1 MRSDPETSADE
12 APISCHEDAIPA
24 LIQALAEGDRGA
36 FDRLFS
42 MVYPQIRALA
52 RRRMAESGAQL
63 TLSTTGLVHET
74 YLKLAG
80 AQQADW
86 QSAGEFFGVASSA
99 MRQVLIDFARR
110 RMSEK
115 RGGGLQRLDLEGAAL
130 ALDDQAEA
138 LCELDLQLRQL
149 AELDPRL
156 VRLIECRFFAGLN
169 EAETAAALNTSIS
182 TVQRDWVRARAWFAA
197 RGSIAVLP

>member
-1 MRSDPETSADE
+1 MDE
-12 APISCHEDAIPA
+12 ANPPPAPDEMVELLQAVAGGDAV
-24 LIQALAEGDRGA
+24 A

-42 MVYPQIRALA
+42 LVYPQIRQLA

-80 AQQADW
+80 APPPEW
-86 QSAGEFFGVASSA
+86 RSTGEFLGVASSA

-110 RMSEK
+110 RLSGK
-115 RGGGLQRLDLEGAAL
+115 RGGGRQRLDIDAAAL

-138 LCELDLQLRQL
+138 LCELDLQLRRL

-169 EAETAAALNTSIS
+169 EAETALALRTSVS

-197 RGSIAVLP
+197 STANAIAS

>member
-1 MRSDPETSADE
+1 MDAQQLPSS
-12 APISCHEDAIPA
+12 EDD
-24 LIQALAEGDRGA
+24 IQALLQAFAGGDRAA

-42 MVYPQIRALA
+42 LVYPQIRRLA

-80 AQQADW
+80 AGSADW
-86 QSAGEFFGVASSA
+86 SCAGEFLGVASRA
-99 MRQVLIDFARR
+99 MRQVLVDFARR
-110 RMSEK
+110 RISEK
-115 RGGGLQRLDLEGAAL
+115 RGGGQLRLDLDSDAL

-149 AELDPRL
+149 AALDPRL
-156 VRLIECRFFAGLN
+156 VRLIECRFFAGLSEP
-169 EAETAAALNTSIS
+169 EAAAALDVSLS
-182 TVQRDWVRARAWFAA
+182 TVQRDWVRARAWFASSGA
-197 RGSIAVLP
+197 RARSA

>member
-1 MRSDPETSADE
+1 MNATPDSTATEQIGP
-12 APISCHEDAIPA
+12 
-24 LIQALAEGDRGA
+24 LLQALSEGDRHA
-36 FDRLFS
+36 FDRLFAL
-42 MVYPQIRALA
+42 VYPQVRALA

-63 TLSTTGLVHET
+63 TLGTTGLVHET
-74 YLKLAG
+74 YLKLVG
-80 AQQADW
+80 AQPANW
-86 QSAGEFFGVASSA
+86 ESAGQFFGVASHA

-110 RMSEK
+110 RSSDK
-115 RGGGLQRLDLEGAAL
+115 RGGGQQRLDLDAATL

-149 AELDPRL
+149 GELDPRL

-169 EAETAAALNTSIS
+169 ESETAAALDVSLS

-197 RGSIAVLP
+197 RGARHVAQT

>member
-1 MRSDPETSADE
+1 MQEPQPVRRADDIAALLESAANGNRD
-12 APISCHEDAIPA
+12 
-24 LIQALAEGDRGA
+24 A

-42 MVYPQIRALA
+42 LVYPQIRALA
-52 RRRMAESGAQL
+52 RRRMAESGPQL

-74 YLKLAG
+74 YLKLIG
-80 AQQADW
+80 AHQADW
-86 QSAGEFFGVASSA
+86 PDAGKFLAVASSA
-99 MRQVLIDFARR
+99 MRQVLIDFSRR

-115 RGGGLQRLDLEGAAL
+115 RGGGQRQLDIDSAAL

-138 LCELDLQLRQL
+138 LCELDQQLRQL
-149 AELDPRL
+149 ADLDPRL

-169 EAETAAALNTSIS
+169 EVETAMALETSLS

-197 RGSIAVLP
+197 RNGETSAT

>member
-1 MRSDPETSADE
+1 MVDPECLMRDPTAASAAE
-12 APISCHEDAIPA
+12 HIET
-24 LIQALAEGDRGA
+24 LLQALAHGEAGA

-42 MVYPQIRALA
+42 LVYPQIRALA

-80 AQQADW
+80 ARQTDW
-86 QSAGEFFGVASSA
+86 QSAGEFLGVASSA

-115 RGGGLQRLDLEGAAL
+115 RGGGLQRIDLDVAAV

-169 EAETAAALNTSIS
+169 EAETAIALNTSIS

-197 RGSIAVLP
+197 RGGAPPS

>member
-1 MRSDPETSADE
+1 MIDPEHAME
-12 APISCHEDAIPA
+12 ELQPAPTTDDIPT
-24 LIQALAEGDRGA
+24 LLEALANGDRGA

-42 MVYPQIRALA
+42 LVYPQIRALA

-80 AQQADW
+80 ARQPDW
-86 QSAGEFFGVASSA
+86 QSAGEFLGVASSA

-115 RGGGLQRLDLEGAAL
+115 RGGGLQRLDLDCAAL

-169 EAETAAALNTSIS
+169 EAETAIALNTSIS

-197 RGSIAVLP
+197 HSATATTP

>member
-1 MRSDPETSADE
+1 LLR
-12 APISCHEDAIPA
+12 A
-24 LIQALAEGDRGA
+24 LTDGDRSA

-42 MVYPQIRALA
+42 LVYPQIRSLA

-86 QSAGEFFGVASSA
+86 RSAGEFLGVASSA

-110 RMSEK
+110 RTSGK
-115 RGGGLQRLDLEGAAL
+115 RGGQQQRIDIDCAAL
-130 ALDDQAEA
+130 TLDDQAEA

-169 EAETAAALNTSIS
+169 EAETAAALSTSIS

-197 RGSIAVLP
+197 RGSAAAAP

>member
-1 MRSDPETSADE
+1 MDAQQLPSS
-12 APISCHEDAIPA
+12 EDD
-24 LIQALAEGDRGA
+24 IQALLQAFAGGDRAA

-42 MVYPQIRALA
+42 LVYPQIRRLA

-80 AQQADW
+80 AGSADW
-86 QSAGEFFGVASSA
+86 SCAGEFLGVASSA
-99 MRQVLIDFARR
+99 MRQVLVDFARR
-110 RMSEK
+110 RISEK
-115 RGGGLQRLDLEGAAL
+115 RGGGQLRLDLDSDAL

-149 AELDPRL
+149 AALDPRL
-156 VRLIECRFFAGLN
+156 VRLIECRFFAGLSEP
-169 EAETAAALNTSIS
+169 EAAAALDVSLS
-182 TVQRDWVRARAWFAA
+182 TVQRDWVRARAWFASSGA
-197 RGSIAVLP
+197 RARSA

>member
-1 MRSDPETSADE
+1 MAEPQ
-12 APISCHEDAIPA
+12 PA
-24 LIQALAEGDRGA
+24 SSGHDIQTLLRAFAGGDRTA

-42 MVYPQIRALA
+42 LVYPQIRRLA
-52 RRRMAESGAQL
+52 RRRMAESGSQL

-80 AQQADW
+80 TGGADW
-86 QSAGEFFGVASSA
+86 GCAGEFLGVASSA
-99 MRQVLIDFARR
+99 MRQVLVDFARR
-110 RMSEK
+110 RISEK
-115 RGGGLQRLDLEGAAL
+115 RGGGQVRLDIDCTAL

-156 VRLIECRFFAGLN
+156 VQLIECRFFAGLS
-169 EAETAAALNTSIS
+169 EPETAAALDVSLS
-182 TVQRDWVRARAWFAA
+182 TVQRDWVRARAWFASRSA
-197 RGSIAVLP
+197 RAGGG

>member
-1 MRSDPETSADE
+1 MGAQQLPSSDDD
-12 APISCHEDAIPA
+12 IHA
-24 LIQALAEGDRGA
+24 LLQAFAGGDRAA

-42 MVYPQIRALA
+42 LVYPQIRRLA

-80 AQQADW
+80 AGSADW
-86 QSAGEFFGVASSA
+86 SCAGEFLGVASSA
-99 MRQVLIDFARR
+99 MRQVLVDFARR
-110 RMSEK
+110 RISEK
-115 RGGGLQRLDLEGAAL
+115 RGGGQLRLDLDSDAL

-149 AELDPRL
+149 AALDPRL
-156 VRLIECRFFAGLN
+156 VRLIECRFFAGLSEP
-169 EAETAAALNTSIS
+169 EAAAALDVSLS
-182 TVQRDWVRARAWFAA
+182 TVQRDWVRARAWFASSGA
-197 RGSIAVLP
+197 RARSA

>member
-1 MRSDPETSADE
+1 MDEPKPAPANAEITALLQSLADGE
-12 APISCHEDAIPA
+12 
-24 LIQALAEGDRGA
+24 QGA

-42 MVYPQIRALA
+42 LVYPQMRALA

-80 AQQADW
+80 ARQVDW
-86 QSAGEFFGVASSA
+86 QSAGEFLGVASSA

-115 RGGGLQRLDLEGAAL
+115 RGGGQLRLDIDCTAL
-130 ALDDQAEA
+130 TLDDQAEA

-169 EAETAAALNTSIS
+169 EAETAMALNTSIS

-197 RGSIAVLP
+197 RGNGAGR

>member
-1 MRSDPETSADE
+1 MDEPKPAPPNAEISALLQ
-12 APISCHEDAIPA
+12 S
-24 LIQALAEGDRGA
+24 LADGEREA

-42 MVYPQIRALA
+42 LVYPQMRALA

-80 AQQADW
+80 ARQVDW
-86 QSAGEFFGVASSA
+86 QSASEFLGMASSA

-115 RGGGLQRLDLEGAAL
+115 RGGGQLRLDIDCTELTL
-130 ALDDQAEA
+130 SDQAEA
-138 LCELDLQLRQL
+138 LCELDRQLRQL

-169 EAETAAALNTSIS
+169 EAEIAIALNTSIS

-197 RGSIAVLP
+197 RGSRVGR

>member
-1 MRSDPETSADE
+1 MRPAPKAVEDLPTPHPHDE
-12 APISCHEDAIPA
+12 IPA
-24 LIQALAEGDRGA
+24 LLQALAEGDRSA

-42 MVYPQIRALA
+42 LVYPQIRALA

-80 AQQADW
+80 ARQVDW
-86 QSAGEFFGVASSA
+86 QSAGEFLGVASSA
-99 MRQVLIDFARR
+99 MRQVLIDFARK
-110 RMSEK
+110 RMSSK
-115 RGGGLQRLDLEGAAL
+115 RGGQQQRLDIDCAAL

-138 LCELDLQLRQL
+138 LCELDLQLRRL
-149 AELDPRL
+149 AELDQRL

-197 RGSIAVLP
+197 RSSAAVTP

>member
-1 MRSDPETSADE
+1 MDETQSSPPTQE
-12 APISCHEDAIPA
+12 IPT
-24 LIQALAEGDRGA
+24 LLQALAEGDRDA

-42 MVYPQIRALA
+42 LVYPQIRALA

-80 AQQADW
+80 ARQADW
-86 QSAGEFFGVASSA
+86 QSAGEFLGVASSA

-115 RGGGLQRLDLEGAAL
+115 RGGGQLRLDIDCTAL

-149 AELDPRL
+149 ADLDPRL

-169 EAETAAALNTSIS
+169 EAETALALNTSIS

-197 RGSIAVLP
+197 RSGA